1 MALHFFRR
9 GAVCRLLSL
18 LLFFTFL
25 FPRTTFAAPAW
36 PSEVTIAADGGILID
51 AESGCVIY
59 GKNIHQ
65 RYYPA
70 SITKILTALIV
81 IERCNLDDTL
91 TFSYN
96 AVHHVESGSTSAGYD
111 TGDQI
116 TVRQALY
123 AMLLKSANEVANA
136 LAEHCAGS
144 IEAFAELMNEKAA
157 ALGCQDSH
165 FVNPSGLND
174 ENHYTTAYDFSLI
187 AQAAF
192 ENPTFVEF
200 DSTTY
205 YELPKN
211 ATNPD
216 SFTVFCG
223 HKMLKKNSGQY
234 YPGVI
239 GGKTGYTLLAGNTL
253 VTCAERDGLRLISV
267 ILNGHQTHYDD
278 TRALLDFGFS
288 AFKNEQI
295 QSLDNPYA
303 SPEESF
309 NLTGSQ
315 DSILTLSAGHSVT
328 LPKDARLS
336 DAEIELLYEMPSDA
350 PTDAIAALRY
360 LYDGREIGN
369 AWLISSSQAIPEAP
383 EHASSQNSNALPD
396 FRGLFSALRYK
407 TLLRELP
414 RGVLFVAMA
423 VPVLLLLAGI
433 LFLIL
438 HFRSLRRKEMQQFS
452 ANLRSFRQHDSL
464 LNQEELFKDSSA
476 SVDYYRSPGRHP
488 RSRRKTPRSRW
499 LRRKG

>member
-18 LLFFTFL
+18 LLFFTLL
-25 FPRTTFAAPAW
+25 FPRTVFAAPAW

-51 AESGCVIY
+51 ADSGCVIY

-91 TFSYN
+91 TFSHT
-96 AVHHVESGSTSAGYD
+96 AVHQVESGSTSAGYD

-157 ALGCQDSH
+157 SLGCQNSH

-187 AQAAF
+187 SKAAF
-192 ENPTFVEF
+192 ENPSFVEF

-205 YELPKN
+205 YELPRN
-211 ATNPD
+211 AANPD
-216 SFTVFCG
+216 PFTVYCG
-223 HKMLKKNSGQY
+223 HKMLKKSSGQY
-234 YPGVI
+234 YAGII
-239 GGKTGYTLLAGNTL
+239 GGKTGYTMLAGNTL

-267 ILNGHQTHYDD
+267 VLNGHQTHYDD
-278 TRALLDFGFS
+278 TRTLLDFGFS
-288 AFKNEQI
+288 AFKNEQL
-295 QSLDNPYA
+295 QSLDNPYV

-309 NLTGSQ
+309 NLTGRN
-315 DSILTLSAGHSVT
+315 SILTLSAGRSVT
-328 LPKDARLS
+328 LPRDARLS
-336 DAEIELLYEMPSDA
+336 DAETELLYEMPAAA
-350 PTDAIAALRY
+350 PAGAIATLRY
-360 LYDGREIGN
+360 LYDGHEIGS
-369 AWLISSSQAIPEAP
+369 AWLTASPKTTPEAP
-383 EHASSQNSNALPD
+383 ERASSQNSDTRRN
-396 FRGLFSALRYK
+396 FHGLFSTPREEAPLRG
-407 TLLRELP
+407 LP
-414 RGVLFVAMA
+414 RSVLFAAMA
-423 VPVLLLLAGI
+423 VLTLLLLTGI
-433 LFLIL
+433 LFLIH
-438 HFRSLRRKEMQQFS
+438 HFRALRREEMQQFS
-452 ANLRSFRQHDSL
+452 ANVRHLRQKDSL
-464 LNQEELFKDSSA
+464 LNQEEFFKDSSA
-476 SVDYYRSPGRHP
+476 SVDYYRPPEYQP
-488 RSRRKTPRSRW
+488 RSRRKTLRSRW